1 MATMKLTNQEQVED
15 FVRGCTLYATG
26 GGGLPENGIVSLMSE
41 IEKNGSVGWTDVAEI
56 PDDVLAVC
64 PFLMGSIA
72 PHDEYTIKEM
82 EDFGYTEGVNK
93 EKERLAKAIQE
104 LEDYTGKKLGVVVPI
119 ELAGANTSGPV
130 SAGSSLG
137 MLAVDGDYCG
147 RAIPEILQITPYLN
161 GKECLPVTSVDEWG
175 NTCIIKD
182 AVNLRVVEKIGK
194 LISAGGYGLAGQA
207 GFVMTGKELKETVIP
222 GTLTKAYEVGRFIRE
237 AREAGETQM
246 VKKLAEKIGAYIL
259 AEGTVVSVEDEDRE
273 GYYWGT
279 ITVRSIEDEEFKI
292 WFKNENHVCWK
303 NGQPYVSSP
312 DLICIVD
319 KDTAEPI
326 PNPKMKGAKE
336 VAILALPCKPQLREE
351 KIKNVLCPKYFGF
364 EDIEYV
370 PVETVMERK

>member
-82 EDFGYTEGVNK
+82 EGFGYTEGVNK

-147 RAIPEILQITPYLN
+147 RAIPGILQITPYLN

-246 VKKLAEKIGAYIL
+246 VKKLASYKTLTGRKKA
-259 AEGTVVSVEDEDRE
+259 A
-273 GYYWGT
+273 
-279 ITVRSIEDEEFKI
+279 K
-292 WFKNENHVCWK
+292 
-303 NGQPYVSSP
+303 
-312 DLICIVD
+312 
-319 KDTAEPI
+319 A
-326 PNPKMKGAKE
+326 NPKIAALQVELAHVDSEIEKLVDSLTGAN
-336 VAILALPCKPQLREE
+336 
-351 KIKNVLCPKYFGF
+351 NVLLS
-364 EDIEYV
+364 YV
-370 PVETVMERK
+370 NVKIAELDGRKQELLARIAELTVEAISPEQVSQISGYLDTWENVSFDDKRRVVDLMITTIAATSDSLNITWKI